1 MSQTIGIVSGL
12 VISVVFAI
20 VCASLAG
27 GRNRSRVGWAIL
39 GFIFPIIA
47 LVVLLILGKKNRN
60 SAA

>member
-1 MSQTIGIVSGL
+1 MDNAIPVISGL

-47 LVVLLILGKKNRN
+47 LVVLRILGKKKTQ
-60 SAA
+60 AAV

>member
-1 MSQTIGIVSGL
+1 MDNAIPVISGL

-27 GRNRSRVGWAIL
+27 GRNRSRVVWAIL

-47 LVVLLILGKKNRN
+47 LVVLLILGKKKTQ
-60 SAA
+60 AAV

>member
-1 MSQTIGIVSGL
+1 MDNAIPVISGL

-47 LVVLLILGKKNRN
+47 LVVLLILGNKKTQ
-60 SAA
+60 AAV

>member
-1 MSQTIGIVSGL
+1 MDQTIAVISGL

-39 GFIFPIIA
+39 GFFFPVIA
-47 LVVLLILGKKNRN
+47 LVVLLILGKKNRG

>member
-1 MSQTIGIVSGL
+1 MSQTIAVASGL

-39 GFIFPIIA
+39 GFFFPIIA
-47 LVVLLILGKKNRN
+47 LVVLLILGKKNRG

>member
-47 LVVLLILGKKNRN
+47 LVVLLILGKKNRG

>member
-1 MSQTIGIVSGL
+1 MDNAVPIISGL

-39 GFIFPIIA
+39 GFFFPIIA
-47 LVVLLILGKKNRN
+47 LVVLLILGKKNRQ

>member
-1 MSQTIGIVSGL
+1 MSQTIAVVSGL

-39 GFIFPIIA
+39 GFFFPISA
-47 LVVLLILGKKNRN
+47 LVVLLILGKKNRG

>member
-1 MSQTIGIVSGL
+1 MDQSIAVISGL

-39 GFIFPIIA
+39 GFFFPVIA
-47 LVVLLILGKKNRN
+47 LVVLLILGKKNHQ

>member
-1 MSQTIGIVSGL
+1 MDNAIPVISGL

-47 LVVLLILGKKNRN
+47 LVVLLILGKKKTH
-60 SAA
+60 AAV

>member
-1 MSQTIGIVSGL
+1 MDQTIAVISGL

-39 GFIFPIIA
+39 GFFFPVIA
-47 LVVLLILGKKNRN
+47 LVVLLILGKKNHQ

>member
-1 MSQTIGIVSGL
+1 MDNALPIISGL
-12 VISVVFAI
+12 VISVVVAI

-39 GFIFPIIA
+39 GFFFPIIA
-47 LVVLLILGKKNRN
+47 LVVLLILGKKDRQ

>member
-1 MSQTIGIVSGL
+1 MDNALPIISGL

-20 VCASLAG
+20 VCAGLAG

-39 GFIFPIIA
+39 GFFFPIIA
-47 LVVLLILGKKNRN
+47 RVVLLILGKKNRG

>member
-1 MSQTIGIVSGL
+1 MDQTIAVISGL

-39 GFIFPIIA
+39 GFLFPVIA
-47 LVVLLILGKKNRN
+47 LVVLLILGKKNSG